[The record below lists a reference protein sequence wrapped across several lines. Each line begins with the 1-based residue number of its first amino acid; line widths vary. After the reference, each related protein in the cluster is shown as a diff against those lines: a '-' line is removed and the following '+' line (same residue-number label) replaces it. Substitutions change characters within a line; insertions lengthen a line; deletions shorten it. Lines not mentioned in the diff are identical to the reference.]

1 MISREMGAVPAE
13 YGDPSAAPEGEGPE
27 GLRLY
32 SSLTVKSTTGV
43 ILLLNLLRKWEP
55 ERC

>member
-1 MISREMGAVPAE
+1 MGAAPTE
-13 YGDPSAAPEGEGPE
+13 YGDPGDFRLRLKMKALK

-43 ILLLNLLRKWEP
+43 ILLLNLLK
-55 ERC
+55 